1 MEDGE
6 ERATQADGSEPVKE
20 HPPEAPGP
28 GRSVM
33 QVVVMVIGVLVLL
46 AALLWLVLPF
56 GAS

>member
-6 ERATQADGSEPVKE
+6 GRATQEDGSEPVKE
-20 HPPEAPGP
+20 HPQETPGP

-33 QVVVMVIGVLVLL
+33 QIVVIVIGVLVLL
-46 AALLWLVLPF
+46 AALLWLILPF